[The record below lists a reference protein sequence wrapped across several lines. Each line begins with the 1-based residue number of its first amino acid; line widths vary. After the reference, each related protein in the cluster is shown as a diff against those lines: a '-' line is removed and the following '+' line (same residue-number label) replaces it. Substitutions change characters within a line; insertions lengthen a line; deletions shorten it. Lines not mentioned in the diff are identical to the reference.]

1 MADHFIIGRSIEQ
14 ALERAAPPWRYSFD
28 MLGEAALTR
37 QDAQRY
43 FEDYAGAIR
52 VLRRRALP
60 GAAPHARRVSR

>member
-1 MADHFIIGRSIEQ
+1 
-14 ALERAAPPWRYSFD
+14 
-28 MLGEAALTR
+28 MLGVAALTR